1 MKAQGA
7 CSVGFGCAGDC
18 SGPRSETQFR
28 ATCFA
33 NWLRW
38 LFDRADEYAAES
50 TWRDFALVKICLCAV
65 GILLG
70 LLVPSRHKPKVAI
83 LAGIAFVATYIPLM
97 ADFLP
102 YLLEPK
108 EE

>member
-1 MKAQGA
+1 M
-7 CSVGFGCAGDC
+7 
-18 SGPRSETQFR
+18 
-28 ATCFA
+28 

-38 LFDRADEYAAES
+38 LLDRADEYAAES

-70 LLVPSRHKPKVAI
+70 LLVSSRHKPKVAI

-102 YLLEPK
+102 YLLESK
-108 EE
+108 EEY

>member
-1 MKAQGA
+1 M
-7 CSVGFGCAGDC
+7 
-18 SGPRSETQFR
+18 
-28 ATCFA
+28 

-70 LLVPSRHKPKVAI
+70 LLVPSRHSPKWPFWP
-83 LAGIAFVATYIPLM
+83 GSPSWPPTSP
-97 ADFLP
+97 
-102 YLLEPK
+102 
-108 EE
+108 

>member
-1 MKAQGA
+1 M
-7 CSVGFGCAGDC
+7 
-18 SGPRSETQFR
+18 
-28 ATCFA
+28 

-83 LAGIAFVATYIPLM
+83 LAGIAFVATYIPLR
-97 ADFLP
+97 ADYP
-102 YLLEPK
+102 PHRREPNQQ
-108 EE
+108 

>member
-1 MKAQGA
+1 M
-7 CSVGFGCAGDC
+7 
-18 SGPRSETQFR
+18 
-28 ATCFA
+28 

-38 LFDRADEYAAES
+38 LLDRADEYAAES
-50 TWRDFALVKICLCAV
+50 TWRDFALVKLCLCAV

-97 ADFLP
+97 ADFIP
-102 YLLEPK
+102 YLLESK
-108 EE
+108 EEYYAQSARPQGRALFSFRQTVPAVLPAAPGT